1 MLQSIRESAQGVVAW
16 FIVILISVPFALW
29 GIQEYFGVGSES
41 IIASVNSQEITEQE
55 FERSYR
61 FFRQNLRERLG
72 SSYRPELIDET
83 QLRKEVLDAMV
94 RNRVIM
100 QALSEMGLAAG
111 DDLVRSAIRTTSS
124 FQAGGVFNQTVY
136 ERSVQQRGLTPS
148 GFEAQVRDGIVRQQL
163 PKAISGSAFATQAEM
178 NELVRLR
185 QQQRELSYLEVSLST
200 YLNSVDADENE
211 VRAHYDSHESE
222 FMAPERVKVNYL
234 ELDVASIASAIGAD
248 DEALRG
254 YYDQHKSEYITAE
267 QRRASHIMI
276 ALDGGSDESA
286 VTEAREAAEAALQRL
301 NDGEDFADLAKE
313 LSQDPGSS
321 DTGGDLGFMEKGIMD
336 PELEKAMFSLAEG
349 GIGDV
354 VRSEFGFHVL
364 KLTAIRPPEGKSFD
378 DASVDL
384 KSAYLKDKAERLFYE
399 YVEQLSDLAYE
410 DPDSLEPAADALGMQ
425 IKESEWFSHDGGKGV
440 AESLKVVSTAFSE
453 DVMTEGHNS
462 EAIELGAEHVV
473 VLRVLEHEEA
483 AVKEFDRVKDDI
495 KNQIKRDKAAN
506 KAKEKGEAIF
516 ASLKQGATF
525 QQVADDN
532 DLMLNQK
539 GAVDRD
545 NRDVPGE
552 ILNRLFTMLRP
563 EEGKSSYDQVGL
575 ANGDFAVIA
584 LDGVIDGTIKDAQKL
599 GGEAALQ
606 NALARSRGESYFQHL
621 VQNKRGASD
630 IQLIQKEE

>member
-29 GIQEYFGVGSES
+29 GIQEYLGVGSES
-41 IIASVNSQEITEQE
+41 VVASVNGQEITERE

-61 FFRQNLRERLG
+61 DFRQNLRERLG

-100 QALSEMGLAAG
+100 QASDVMGLEAG
-111 DDLVRSAIRTTSS
+111 DDLVRSAIRTIPS
-124 FQAGGVFNQTVY
+124 FQAGGAFNQAAY
-136 ERSVQQRGLTPS
+136 ERGVQQQGLTPS
-148 GFEAQVRDGIVRQQL
+148 GFEAQVRGGIVSQQL
-163 PKAISGSAFATQAEM
+163 PKAISGSAFATKAEM

-185 QQQRELSYLEVSLST
+185 QQQRELNYLVVPMST
-200 YLNSVDADENE
+200 FLDSVDADENE
-211 VRAHYDSHESE
+211 VRSYYDAHQSE

-234 ELDVASIASAIGAD
+234 ELDVASIASTLEAD
-248 DEALRG
+248 EEALRG
-254 YYDQHKSEYITAE
+254 YYEQHKSEYISAE

-276 ALDGGSDESA
+276 ALDDGTSETA

-301 NDGEDFADLAKE
+301 NDGEDFATLAKE
-313 LSQDPGSS
+313 LSQDPGSA

-336 PELEKAMFSLAEG
+336 PELEKAAFSLAEG
-349 GIGDV
+349 EISGV

-378 DASVDL
+378 EASAGL
-384 KSAYLKDKAERLFYE
+384 KSAYLKDQAERLFYE

-410 DPDSLEPAADALGMQ
+410 DPGSLEPVADALGMQ
-425 IKESEWFSHDGGKGV
+425 IKESDWFSRDGGKGV
-440 AESLKVVSTAFSE
+440 AESLKVVSTAFSG
-453 DVMTEGHNS
+453 DVMIEGNNS

-473 VLRVLEHEEA
+473 VLRVQEHEEA
-483 AVKEFDRVKDDI
+483 AVKDFDDVKADI
-495 KNQIKRDKAAN
+495 KNQIREDKAAN
-506 KAKEKGEAIF
+506 KAREKGEAVF
-516 ASLKQGATF
+516 ARLKQGETF
-525 QQVADDN
+525 QQTADDN
-532 DLMLNQK
+532 DLTLNPK

-545 NRDVPGE
+545 NGDVPGQ
-552 ILNRLFTMLRP
+552 ILKRLFTMPRP
-563 EEGKSSYDQVGL
+563 EEGKSTYDQVAL

-584 LDGVIDGTIKDAQKL
+584 LDGVIDGTINDAEKL
-599 GGEAALQ
+599 GGESALQ

-621 VQNKRGASD
+621 VRNKRNDSD
-630 IQLIQKEE
+630 VQLIKKEE